1 MEITRRQYIDSSI
14 KKQKTIRIYRLLAI
28 CKNMFVTVKSLGRTM
43 NVSVQSIKIND
54 YSYTERRK
62 EKNYSL
68 YIGYKLF
75 LSENQFEYMKVDYS
89 IASIPSFRID
99 VSPSSESI
107 QFGTKMSRIEPDNK
121 YFSTTKMLIQR
132 QVWWSKY
139 LTQFNLKV
147 FIIY

>member
-1 MEITRRQYIDSSI
+1 
-14 KKQKTIRIYRLLAI
+14 
-28 CKNMFVTVKSLGRTM
+28 MFVTVKSLGRTM

-54 YSYTERRK
+54 YSYIERRK

-75 LSENQFEYMKVDYS
+75 LSENQFEYMRVDYN
-89 IASIPSFRID
+89 IASIPFFRID
-99 VSPSSESI
+99 VLPSSKSI
-107 QFGTKMSRIEPDNK
+107 QLGAKMSRIEPDNK